1 MKPVFKYI
9 YGPVPSW
16 RLGSSL
22 GIDLLSQEEK
32 ICNFDCVYC
41 QLGPTIKY
49 TVERK
54 IYVPIE
60 KVIEELETL
69 PNTSLDY
76 ITFSGRGESTLAAN
90 LGEAIKAVKLI
101 RKEPIAVLTNG
112 SLMGEDE
119 VRKELVLADFVVA
132 KLDACSPDSLQ
143 EINNPDKD
151 IEFTNVLEGIKEF
164 RKSYQ
169 GKLALQI
176 MFTPLEVRTKGA
188 AVTSGNLLLTGFID
202 KNKDNIQ
209 KLIYLTNYVKPDEV
223 QINTPL
229 RPCNIKPLSKE
240 AILKIKETFN
250 SAYKGEFYHKEIN
263 VISVYDERAL
273 KHVSPV
279 SDEDTLKR
287 RGKV

>member
-1 MKPVFKYI
+1 MKPAFKYI

-60 KVIEELETL
+60 KVIEELEAL

-119 VRKELVLADFVVA
+119 IRKELGLVDFVIV
-132 KLDACSPDSLQ
+132 KLDAYSPESLQ
-143 EINNPDKD
+143 EINNPHQD
-151 IEFTNVLEGIKEF
+151 IEFANVLEGIKEF

-176 MFTPLEVRTKGA
+176 M
-188 AVTSGNLLLTGFID
+188 FID

-229 RPCNIKPLSKE
+229 RPCNIKSLPKE
-240 AILKIKETFN
+240 EILKIKETFT
-250 SAYKGEFYHKEIN
+250 SACKGEFHRKEIN
-263 VISVYDERAL
+263 VISVYDERVL
-273 KHVSPV
+273 KGVLPV

>member
-41 QLGPTIKY
+41 QLGVTKRHTI
-49 TVERK
+49 ERK
-54 IYVPIE
+54 TYVPVE
-60 KVIEELETL
+60 KVIEELEAL
-69 PNTSLDY
+69 PNASLDY
-76 ITFSGRGESTLAAN
+76 ITFSGRGEPTLAAN

-176 MFTPLEVRTKGA
+176 MF
-188 AVTSGNLLLTGFID
+188 ID
-202 KNKDNIQ
+202 KNKDDVN
-209 KLIYLTNYVKPDEV
+209 KLIYLINYIKPDEV

-229 RPCNIKPLSKE
+229 RPCNVKPLPKE
-240 AILKIKETFN
+240 EIFKIKETFT
-250 SAYKGEFYHKEIN
+250 SACKGEFHRKEIN
-263 VISVYDERAL
+263 VISVYDERAF
-273 KHVSPV
+273 KDIMSI